1 MKKQILR
8 IVILSICFFI
18 NEKTNA
24 QNSLPNYSFENYS
37 VCPPSGNA
45 LYYALP
51 WFQPQTYNGNVTNS
65 CSTELF
71 NICAGSSTFGVGVPL
86 NTLGYQL
93 PRTGNG
99 YAGFFAYADTVN
111 TREYLEVELDSVLRA
126 GQKYCVEFYVSLAD
140 STGIAVSNIGAYF
153 SNDSLLDS
161 TYYAIDYVAPQIEN
175 SVWNILND
183 KTNWMKIFGVFTAQG
198 GEKFMTIGN
207 FHKPSNTNYI
217 VVGGTNMLPN
227 YAYYY
232 IDDISVTACDTTW
245 IGINEVVKKEENF
258 SVYPNPASSIIT
270 IESKK
275 YQDLSIRIVDVL
287 GREVIES
294 TKYEVLGIK
303 NIDVSHL
310 PSGMYI
316 IQLQNKTGVVSKKF
330 VKE

>member
-1 MKKQILR
+1 MKIAAAKIL
-8 IVILSICFFI
+8 ILAAAIFNKNSSS
-18 NEKTNA
+18 
-24 QNSLPNYSFENYS
+24 QNLIPNYSFESYS
-37 VCPPSGNA
+37 ICPPSGNA

-71 NICAGSSTFGVGVPL
+71 NTCAGSSTFGVGVPL

-161 TYYAIDYVAPQIEN
+161 TYYAIDYVVPQVEN
-175 SVWNILND
+175 SAWNILND
-183 KTNWMKIFGVFTAQG
+183 KINWMKIFGVFTAQG

-207 FHKPSNTNYI
+207 FHKPSNTNFQN
-217 VVGGTNMLPN
+217 VSGTNMLPN

-245 IGINEVVKKEENF
+245 IGINEVVKKEDDF
-258 SVYPNPASSIIT
+258 KIYPNPATSTIT
-270 IESKK
+270 IESTNTEV
-275 YQDLSIRIVDVL
+275 QSIKIVDVL
-287 GREVIES
+287 GREVIER
-294 TKYEVLGIK
+294 TKNEVLSIK
-303 NIDVSHL
+303 NIDVSQL

-316 IQLQNKTGVVSKKF
+316 IQLQSKNGVVSKKL